1 MKQLKILA
9 VGDIVGPAA
18 VECLSKNL
26 WALRREYGADFVV
39 TNGENAAVGNGLDIA
54 GAKAIL
60 YAGTDV
66 ITSGNHIW
74 QKNELRGMLDDSP
87 QLLRPVNYPA
97 ICPGMGYT
105 VRDADGWRILVINV
119 QGTVF
124 MEPLDNPFN
133 AVEHVLEREK
143 GRYDFAVM
151 DVHAEAT
158 SEKLALAKYFDGKIN
173 IVFGTHTHVQ
183 TADAQVL
190 PGGTGYITDLGM
202 TGPRD
207 SILGVKNEIIIERMR
222 SKLPARFALSD
233 SPITLCGACFTL
245 DPSTGKCVN
254 AEPVRRDF

>member
-1 MKQLKILA
+1 
-9 VGDIVGPAA
+9 
-18 VECLSKNL
+18 
-26 WALRREYGADFVV
+26 
-39 TNGENAAVGNGLDIA
+39 
-54 GAKAIL
+54 
-60 YAGTDV
+60 
-66 ITSGNHIW
+66 
-74 QKNELRGMLDDSP
+74 
-87 QLLRPVNYPA
+87 
-97 ICPGMGYT
+97 
-105 VRDADGWRILVINV
+105 
-119 QGTVF
+119 
-124 MEPLDNPFN
+124 
-133 AVEHVLEREK
+133 
-143 GRYDFAVM
+143 M

-245 DPSTGKCVN
+245 DPSTGKCTS

>member
-1 MKQLKILA
+1 MNNLRILA
-9 VGDIVGPAA
+9 VGDVVGPAA
-18 VECLSKNL
+18 VDCLTRSLWNLKNE
-26 WALRREYGADFVV
+26 LRADFVV
-39 TNGENAAVGNGLDIA
+39 TNGENAAVGNGLDLA
-54 GAKAIL
+54 GAKAL
-60 YAGTDV
+60 LFAGTDV

-74 QKNELRGMLDDSP
+74 QKNELRSFLDDSP
-87 QLLRPVNYPA
+87 QIVRPANYPSL
-97 ICPGMGYT
+97 CPGTGYT
-105 VRDADGWRILVINV
+105 VREVSGYRVLVMNI

-124 MEPLDNPFN
+124 MEPLDNPFHT
-133 AVEHVLEREK
+133 VERILDREK
-143 GRYDFAVM
+143 GRYDISVL

-158 SEKLALAKYFDGKIN
+158 SEKLALAKYFDGRIN
-173 IVFGTHTHVQ
+173 VVFGTHTHVQ

-222 SKLPARFALSD
+222 SKLPARFTLSD

-245 DPSTGKCVN
+245 DPSTGKCVA